1 MDQNNSECFMQD
13 VSLIEE
19 EISILE
25 ENDGNQLLLQQFLNP

>member
-1 MDQNNSECFMQD
+1 MDQNNSESFMQD

-25 ENDGNQLLLQQFLNP
+25 ENDSNQLLQQFLNP